1 MISIAQGGFFFY
13 AIGVLGFVVLLT
25 AIERYLKLGI
35 LYRLNSRRF
44 IQNIRDAFITDN
56 FKEIEEKAKS
66 FKNKPFARLVDTGLR
81 HRHQSSEEL
90 HLALEAEI
98 THSIPLIEKRV
109 NALSTLANISTL
121 LGLVGTVVGLIK
133 SFGAI
138 GNQVAEAAARSQ
150 ALAAGVSESMMTTAA
165 GLIVAI
171 PALLFHLH
179 ISGIARNLI
188 ADLDFVALE
197 IKKLSLS
204 HRKVEEILRKSAI
217 QPIVTKVTETTQNVQ
232 KAQPETFD
240 EATVVDYFITKTE
253 RKG

>member
-1 MISIAQGGFFFY
+1 MISITQGGFFFY
-13 AIGVLGFVVLLT
+13 AIGVLGFVVLLI
-25 AIERYLKLGI
+25 AIERYLKLGVF
-35 LYRLNSRRF
+35 YRLNSRRF
-44 IQNIRDAFITDN
+44 IQKVRDAFVTDN
-56 FKEIEEKAKS
+56 FKEIDEKAQS
-66 FKNKPFARLVDTGLR
+66 YKNKPLARLVNAGVR

-90 HLALEAEI
+90 HLSLEAEI
-98 THSIPLIEKRV
+98 AQSIPLIEKRV

-179 ISGIARNLI
+179 ISGIARKLI
-188 ADLDFVALE
+188 ADLDFAALE
-197 IKKLSLS
+197 VKKLALG

-217 QPIVTKVTETTQNVQ
+217 QPIVTKVTEVTQGS
-232 KAQPETFD
+232 QPETFD
-240 EATVVDYFITKTE
+240 EATVVDHFITKTE